1 MLVGRKQTPVSEALV
16 WDHSISDFSL
26 AFTAFFRNQ
35 TIRSNMLRQRF
46 WRCLVC
52 AGTEFAKIGFA
63 FELMRFPFSK
73 RDFLILRSRESPDC
87 GSYGN
92 GHIQWLPFLHS
103 GTLYEFVM
111 RLLLGGW
118 SFDSVLHGPNHFQ
131 QVLIS
136 SLSCALIRFCGAIL
150 ISMPI
155 GHWTRTIF
163 GIVQI
168 SLRIFF
174 IRRRICSWFFHA
186 RTLLSCCLDPLA
198 FKYDSRMV
206 FTRIAS
212 PKVPFLTSSEAD
224 RAFQAVRNF
233 DVELALFYSYHLDRF
248 GYSVAA
254 SPANQ

>member
-1 MLVGRKQTPVSEALV
+1 MC
-16 WDHSISDFSL
+16 
-26 AFTAFFRNQ
+26 
-35 TIRSNMLRQRF
+35 IR
-46 WRCLVC
+46 
-52 AGTEFAKIGFA
+52 
-63 FELMRFPFSK
+63 
-73 RDFLILRSRESPDC
+73 
-87 GSYGN
+87 
-92 GHIQWLPFLHS
+92 
-103 GTLYEFVM
+103 
-111 RLLLGGW
+111 
-118 SFDSVLHGPNHFQ
+118 DS
-131 QVLIS
+131 
-136 SLSCALIRFCGAIL
+136 
-150 ISMPI
+150 SMPI

-254 SPANQ
+254 SPANQQDASSVTIGLTPYYGLIWPYASPFQIRMGFRLFVKPLLYFPWCLPLSFL